1 MGGVPPQKVPKN
13 STVWGLA
20 DGNAIRKWGSNLKNS
35 TAENGVEFQIVP
47 LEMGSNRKS
56 VEKSTT
62 PINGGR
68 FEKTLKKV
76 PPKRGVDLKKENR
89 VPK

>member
-1 MGGVPPQKVPKN
+1 MRYFLGLQSSIIFPLGGSYGGRFDRFGV
-13 STVWGLA
+13 
-20 DGNAIRKWGSNLKNS
+20 RKMGSNLKNSTFEMGVEPENS

-68 FEKTLKKV
+68 F
-76 PPKRGVDLKKENR
+76 
-89 VPK
+89 